1 MSLVSLVI
9 GTDNILSATP
19 PTPSTFRDPRTQ
31 TPKMKSPESS
41 HSENW
46 DQLAALMAS
55 DPAALLVQGRQWTEN
70 HQWDSEGTFVHTLF
84 IRIDVICVGDK
95 IVLFMFFIY
104 MVFVMILNY
113 LCQ

>member
-1 MSLVSLVI
+1 
-9 GTDNILSATP
+9 
-19 PTPSTFRDPRTQ
+19 
-31 TPKMKSPESS
+31 MKSPESS
-41 HSENW
+41 HSQNW

-84 IRIDVICVGDK
+84 IRIDVICIGDK
-95 IVLFMFFIY
+95 IDVLFMFFIY
-104 MVFVMILNY
+104 MVYVMILNY

>member
-1 MSLVSLVI
+1 
-9 GTDNILSATP
+9 
-19 PTPSTFRDPRTQ
+19 
-31 TPKMKSPESS
+31 MKSPESS
-41 HSENW
+41 HSQNW

-84 IRIDVICVGDK
+84 IRIDVICIGDK

-104 MVFVMILNY
+104 MVYVMILNY